1 MAQRSFWAVDSA
13 GCVHGLIGS
22 IKWAREH
29 CKGMEGPFEKQRDA
43 RAAALAKFPGKPVA
57 DRKTGRLLGRCVGL
71 SDHATHQLRI
81 DVIER
86 GLMLFRR
93 QDVKIAA

>member
-1 MAQRSFWAVDSA
+1 MRSRL
-13 GCVHGLIGS
+13 LILCPGQGDQH
-22 IKWAREH
+22 ARMFDLAR
-29 CKGMEGPFEKQRDA
+29 GDA

-57 DRKTGRLLGRCVGL
+57 DRKTGRLLGRCIGL

-86 GLMLFRR
+86 GEMLFRR
-93 QDVKIAA
+93 QDVKITA